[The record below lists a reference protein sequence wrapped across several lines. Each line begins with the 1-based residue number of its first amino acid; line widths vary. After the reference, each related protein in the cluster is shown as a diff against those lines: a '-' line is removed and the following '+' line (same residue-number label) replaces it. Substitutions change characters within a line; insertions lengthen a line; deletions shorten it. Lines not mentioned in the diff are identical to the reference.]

1 VPPLIAAIVTIY
13 LKNVFYGAPLALRA
27 GLRQSGMVF
36 FLCNPALIPQRGA
49 RLGNV
54 PGYYLSSLPG
64 LKRREVR
71 CVAIGGVWMV
81 SGAVAAMVPALSRSL
96 IFLRL

>member
-1 VPPLIAAIVTIY
+1 
-13 LKNVFYGAPLALRA
+13 
-27 GLRQSGMVF
+27 MVF
-36 FLCNPALIPQRGA
+36 FLCSPALIPQRGA

-81 SGAVAAMVPALSRSL
+81 SEAWRQWFLNSPASR
-96 IFLRL
+96 IFLKL